1 MDLLRKIWVGWKR
14 VGQAIG
20 DFIGRL
26 VLTLFYFTLY
36 VPFALGVRIW
46 GDPLEIK
53 PGEKRVHWLERTT
66 RDLDFDAARRL
77 S

>member
-1 MDLLRKIWVGWKR
+1 MLNKIWKIWRR

-26 VLTLFYFTLY
+26 VLTLFYFTFFM
-36 VPFALGVRIW
+36 PFGLGVRLLA
-46 GDPLEIK
+46 DPLDIK
-53 PGEKRVHWLERTT
+53 SRYQVGWLKRST
-66 RDLDFDAARRL
+66 RDSNINNVRRL